1 MKKITLSIIAI
12 ATVASAGGEFVEMTN
27 IEPNY
32 VTAEN
37 SNAEISALQ
46 AQMATMQN
54 KLTELENRKVEVPT
68 VPVVK
73 VPKHKGTLVKSHVP
87 VLKFSGTHYLG
98 FVNKTD
104 SNDDNTNKF
113 ETRRNYLQVKAYM
126 KENPKDYMRI
136 TLDTHDS
143 KDVSDTDGKK
153 IISGGESGVRLK
165 YAYLYLDNV
174 LPNTG
179 VEFGQAHR
187 PWIDYEEHNAWNYRS
202 ISKVLVEE
210 KNAGHL
216 TNSAD
221 RGINFKTKTPY
232 FSSELGVFNGEGYHD
247 EEDGEALSGEWRL
260 TGHVLGTG
268 KKKAKKSGTYANV
281 SFFGQQ
287 NKLSN
292 KHGNEDLNWMGLHA
306 VYNQPEFLVA
316 AQYITVDEANADYK
330 GDGYSVNGEYRIAPK
345 WNAIGRYDYFD
356 MDDNSGDKK
365 RALAGITYKYNHNVE
380 FIANYLK
387 EAGSNLTDNNR
398 DNEAIMLTAAV
409 EW

>member
-1 MKKITLSIIAI
+1 MNKILLSTIAI
-12 ATVASAGGEFVEMTN
+12 ASIATAGGEFVETN
-27 IEPNY
+27 FEESTY
-32 VTAEN
+32 VTADN
-37 SNAEISALQ
+37 SSSEISALKE
-46 AQMATMQN
+46 QMGAMQN
-54 KLTELENRKVEVPT
+54 KLTELENRKVETPSVE
-68 VPVVK
+68 VK
-73 VPKHKGTLVKSHVP
+73 EPKHKGTIVKSHVP

-104 SNDDNTNKF
+104 SNDDSTNKF

-136 TLDTHDS
+136 TLDTHDDS
-143 KDVSDTDGKK
+143 S
-153 IISGGESGVRLK
+153 GESGVRLK

-179 VEFGQAHR
+179 VELGQAHR
-187 PWIDYEEHNAWNYRS
+187 PWIDYEEHNGWNYRS

-232 FSSELGVFNGEGYHD
+232 FSSELGLFNGEGYHNK
-247 EEDGEALSGEWRL
+247 EDGEALSGEWRL
-260 TGHVLGTG
+260 TGHILETG
-268 KKKAKKSGTYANV
+268 KKKAKKSETYANV

-292 KHGNEDLNWMGLHA
+292 KHHNEDLNWMGLHA

-316 AQYITVDEANADYK
+316 AQYITVDEADVAYK
-330 GDGYSVNGEYRIAPK
+330 GDGYSVNGEYRFAPK
-345 WNAIGRYDYFD
+345 WNAIGRYDFFD
-356 MDDNSGDKK
+356 MDDNSGEKK
-365 RALAGITYKYNHNVE
+365 RALAGISYKYNHNVE

-387 EAGSNLTDNNR
+387 EGGSHLTS
-398 DNEAIMLTAAV
+398 NEKDQEAVMLTAAV